1 MSTRKVVVV
10 TAFLQRQDLSV
21 AALVFKHNDVSG
33 RDLVAMTSDMLQT
46 SFRMTRF
53 LAEKVLAARDAHLID
68 ASE

>member
-1 MSTRKVVVV
+1 MLTWAVADV
-10 TAFLQRQDLSV
+10 TAFLQQHDLSA
-21 AALVFKHNDVSG
+21 AALVCKHNGVNG

-53 LAEKVLAARDAHLID
+53 LADKVLAARDAHLVD